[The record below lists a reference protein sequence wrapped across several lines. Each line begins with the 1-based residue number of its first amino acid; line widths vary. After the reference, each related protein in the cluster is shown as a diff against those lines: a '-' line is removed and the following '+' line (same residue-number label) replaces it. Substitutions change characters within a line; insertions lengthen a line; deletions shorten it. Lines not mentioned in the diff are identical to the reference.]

1 MSKAYYEEG
10 RYKGVVSAQA
20 LGKSSTGNT
29 QFVLTFEIL
38 GGVDPTQPDS
48 LIRVA
53 PGQRSI
59 FRSITEKT
67 IDWFVDDLKFLGYN
81 RSSFQPLDPSHQN
94 HHSFKGMEIEVECK
108 HKQYN
113 GETREQWNLV
123 TDGGGF
129 KVEPVD
135 NATLRKLDSLW
146 GKKLG
151 GGAATEPKK
160 AAAPQN
166 ANAEP
171 KFGTTMCLTSN
182 FLQLQTVLL
191 GL

>member
-1 MSKAYYEEG
+1 MSKPFYEEG
-10 RYKGVVSAQA
+10 RYKGVVSSQA
-20 LGKSSTGNT
+20 LGKSSTGNA

-38 GGVDPTQPDS
+38 GGVDPTQPDN
-48 LIRVA
+48 LIRV
-53 PGQRSI
+53 PQGQRSI

-81 RSSFQPLDPSHQN
+81 RSSFQPLDPSHAN
-94 HHSFKGMEIEVECK
+94 HHSFKGMEIEVECR
-108 HKQYN
+108 HKQYQ

-151 GGAATEPKK
+151 GGAATDTKK
-160 AAAPQN
+160 AAAQQK
-166 ANAEP
+166 ANAEVTEAP
-171 KFGTTMCLTSN
+171 TEEIPF
-182 FLQLQTVLL
+182 
-191 GL
+191 